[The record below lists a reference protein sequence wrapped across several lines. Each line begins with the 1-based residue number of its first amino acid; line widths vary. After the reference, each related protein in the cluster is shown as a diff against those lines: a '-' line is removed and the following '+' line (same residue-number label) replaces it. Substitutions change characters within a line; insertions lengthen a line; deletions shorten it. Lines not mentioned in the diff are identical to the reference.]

1 MRLCNNLV
9 LTTFFAGAA
18 LTLAAPAL
26 AGGVGRAGGASRPLA
41 ELASAAP
48 LQSQSTQTQ
57 PSTQAPSLTVD
68 RDPVRSPDAE
78 APGTAAGTIRKE
90 GTGYVLHT
98 DVEEVVLN
106 ATVLEGSRLV
116 PDLKADNFQVF
127 EDGKKQNLI
136 SFQHTDLPVSI
147 ALVVDNSGSMAR
159 KRPSVNK
166 SALDLIE
173 ASNPQDEAFVVNFS
187 DEAFIDQEFTSDV
200 NKLRDGLG
208 HIESR
213 GGTALYDA
221 VVASADKLAADAKRP
236 KQVLILITDGEDNA
250 STLNLEQT
258 IRRVQA
264 LSGPVIY
271 SIGLLFGDEM
281 SHAEVR
287 HARRA
292 LEMLSGE
299 TGGIAFFPKSI
310 ENIDQIAAEVARD
323 IRNQYTLGYRSTK
336 PMSEPGFRRVE
347 VTAEAKGMGRLTVR
361 TKTGYFPEV
370 KPAGKSAATDKK

>member
-1 MRLCNNLV
+1 MAL
-9 LTTFFAGAA
+9 GAQQTPTA
-18 LTLAAPAL
+18 SSSTAA
-26 AGGVGRAGGASRPLA
+26 ASQ
-41 ELASAAP
+41 ASP
-48 LQSQSTQTQ
+48 KTTQ
-57 PSTQAPSLTVD
+57 PGQAPSPTVD

-78 APGTAAGTIRKE
+78 PSSTGNEPLRKE
-90 GTGYVLHT
+90 GSGFVLRT

-106 ATVLEGSRLV
+106 ATVLEGNKLV
-116 PDLKADNFQVF
+116 PDLKKENFEAF
-127 EDGKKQNLI
+127 EDGVKQSII

-166 SALDLIE
+166 SALDLIQ

-258 IRRVQA
+258 IRRVQQ

-292 LEMLSGE
+292 LEMLSTE

-310 ENIDQIAAEVARD
+310 EQIDQISAEVARD

-336 PMSEPGFRRVE
+336 PTTEPGFRRVQ
-347 VTAEAKGMGRLTVR
+347 VNAEAKGMGKLTVR
-361 TKTGYFPEV
+361 TRTGYFPV
-370 KPAGKSAATDKK
+370 VRAAKKDAPGDKK

>member
-1 MRLCNNLV
+1 MLAPATMHLCNNL
-9 LTTFFAGAA
+9 LLSTFLAGAT
-18 LTLAAPAL
+18 LTLAAY
-26 AGGVGRAGGASRPLA
+26 
-41 ELASAAP
+41 
-48 LQSQSTQTQ
+48 QTPP
-57 PSTQAPSLTVD
+57 PSTSTAAASQTAPATPATKQAPSLTVD
-68 RDPVRSPDAE
+68 RDPARSPDAE
-78 APGTAAGTIRKE
+78 SPATAAPGTIRKE
-90 GTGYVLHT
+90 GAGDVLHT
-98 DVEEVVLN
+98 HVEEAVLN
-106 ATVLEGSRLV
+106 ATVLAGNRLV
-116 PDLKADNFQVF
+116 PDLKAENFQVS
-127 EDGKKQNLI
+127 EDGAKQTVI

-258 IRRVQA
+258 IRRVQQ
-264 LSGPVIY
+264 LSGPVVY

-287 HARRA
+287 HAQRA
-292 LEMLSGE
+292 LEMLSTE

-310 ENIDQIAAEVARD
+310 EQIDQISAEVARD

-336 PMSEPGFRRVE
+336 PMNEPGFRRIE
-347 VTAEAKGMGRLTVR
+347 VNAQAKGMGKLTVR
-361 TKTGYFPEV
+361 ARTGYFPV
-370 KPAGKSAATDKK
+370 VRPAAKSGAA

>member
-9 LTTFFAGAA
+9 LAVVSVFLSASAH
-18 LTLAAPAL
+18 TLAAQ
-26 AGGVGRAGGASRPLA
+26 
-41 ELASAAP
+41 
-48 LQSQSTQTQ
+48 QSPSPQT
-57 PSTQAPSLTVD
+57 PPQAPSLTVD

-78 APGTAAGTIRKE
+78 PAATSAGPLRKE
-90 GTGYVLHT
+90 GSGYVLPT

-106 ATVLEGSRLV
+106 ATVLEGNRLV
-116 PDLKADNFQVF
+116 PDLAKENFEVL
-127 EDGKKQNLI
+127 EDGAKQTLI
-136 SFQHTDLPVSI
+136 SFQHSDLPVSI
-147 ALVVDNSGSMAR
+147 ALVVDNSGSMSR

-166 SALDLIE
+166 SALDLIQ

-236 KQVLILITDGEDNA
+236 KQVLVLITDGEDNA

-271 SIGLLFGDEM
+271 TIGLLFGDEM

-292 LEMLSGE
+292 LEMLSTE

-336 PMSEPGFRRVE
+336 PTTEPGFRRVQ
-347 VTAEAKGMGRLTVR
+347 VNAEAKGMGKLTVR
-361 TKTGYFPEV
+361 TRTGYFPVLRQAKKE
-370 KPAGKSAATDKK
+370 PAEKK